1 MGTIGDFI
9 NSINIFDL
17 LVIGGLVGMF
27 VLGYIQG
34 VIRRLIGIISVLFS
48 FVLAANLRGP
58 LGDFLARNWTQ
69 FPAEYSRMIG
79 FGVVFGVVVIGLA
92 LIAQVY
98 YKPAALWPRTP
109 LVEDTVGG
117 FLGVV
122 QGMVIL
128 MALIVILDPYFR
140 DAGAPAGNELP
151 FIRGFHDLM
160 IGSATLSLFRD
171 TLIPGFIN
179 LFGPFIP
186 DLVKQA
192 FPGRGT

>member
-1 MGTIGDFI
+1 LDSIDDFI

-17 LVIGGLVGMF
+17 LAIGGLIGMF
-27 VLGYIQG
+27 VLGFVQG
-34 VIRRLIGIISVLFS
+34 VIRRLIGILSVTFS
-48 FVLAANLRGP
+48 FVLAANVRGP

-69 FPAEYSRMIG
+69 FPADYSRMIG
-79 FGVVFGVVVIGLA
+79 FGVVFGVLVIGLA

-98 YKPAALWPRTP
+98 YKPALLWPKMP
-109 LVEDTVGG
+109 LLEDTVGG

-122 QGMVIL
+122 QGIVLL
-128 MALIVILDPYFR
+128 MAIIVITDPYFR
-140 DAGAPAGNELP
+140 DAGAPAASELP

-160 IGSATLSLFRD
+160 IGSATLGLFRD
-171 TLIPGFIN
+171 SLIPGFIN

-186 DLVKQA
+186 DLVKQS

>member
-1 MGTIGDFI
+1 MGIDDFI

-17 LVIGGLVGMF
+17 LVIGALVGMF
-27 VLGYIQG
+27 LLGYVQG
-34 VIRRLIGIISVLFS
+34 VIRRLIGIVAVTFS
-48 FVLAANLRGP
+48 FAMAANLRGP

-69 FPAEYSRMIG
+69 FPAEYSRMVG
-79 FGVVFGVVVIGLA
+79 FGVIFLVLVIALA

-122 QGMVIL
+122 QGLIIL
-128 MALIVILDPYFR
+128 IALIVIMDPYFR

-151 FIRGFHDLM
+151 FIRGLHDLM
-160 IGSATLSLFRD
+160 KGSATLSLFRD
-171 TLIPGFIN
+171 SLIPGFIN

-186 DLVKQA
+186 DLVKQS
-192 FPGRGT
+192 FPVRGT